1 MKFRDF
7 LFEQKEKHAVMAFG
21 RMNPIT
27 VGHEKLVN
35 KVQEIAKKVGG
46 SAHIVVSH
54 SQDPKKNPLTSAQKL
69 KHAKRAFPGVN
80 VSASDASAPNFL
92 AQASKLHKQG
102 VTHFHMVG
110 GSDRADE
117 YKTLLNKYNN
127 VKGPHG
133 HFNFKHIEVHSA
145 GDRDPD
151 AEGVEGMSASK
162 MREHASNGNFKE
174 FRKGVPSKMT
184 DAHAKEMFNHVR
196 QGMGVN
202 ENVDEDFETLL
213 VEGVHDKS
221 IFKAVFLAGGPGS
234 GKDYVLDNTL
244 SGHGLT
250 EINSDKALEFLMDK
264 EGLDKTMPASEQEKR
279 DLVRGRAKS
288 MTELRQRLALLG
300 RNGLIINGTGDDAE
314 KIGRI
319 KERLEEIGYD
329 TSMVMVNTDDE
340 VSKQR
345 NIERGQRGGRTVPE
359 EIRKQK
365 WDAVQAS
372 RPEFAKM
379 FGDRYMEFDNSE
391 DLRQAPPEVVKA
403 KKDEM
408 LQLFKNIQQFVS
420 EPPSSEAASL
430 WVAHEMDVNDKLPI
444 PKDGAE
450 MTPHADSNAAQEAR
464 KMGLQYYGFG
474 RYGKNG
480 KVTHRSIHDKLVE
493 VQKDEPE
500 QPNIPVPGTSMKNI
514 EGRTAHQI
522 GDETIHVK
530 RNKKKIDEEF
540 EQLFEAIG
548 QGGRDYE
555 DVINTRLKKYGK
567 ARPDATTAGSSADA
581 PDASFLHRN
590 KEHNLEIK
598 ADKGAMF
605 GQMELHHNGKEWDAS
620 EKSKKKYPETYNA
633 VKKSGFFKTLNSQWK
648 KPSGNYE
655 KDLKMGNVYHEHPNA
670 DPIKAH
676 YGKDRKT
683 NYIQIGGGH
692 GFYHTGNDVAK
703 LGSPELH
710 GKTQIRA
717 RMKPRGYD
725 AQGNRTYGALAVMS
739 LKGDVQ
745 KSHHDLDKNPVNEDL
760 RRWFSK
766 TDPEGGWKRINS
778 KGEAIGPC
786 AREPGEPKPKCMSNE
801 KRRMLS
807 KKERAAAVAAK
818 RRHDPNPERKG
829 EPINVSNF
837 GKGKLSES
845 YALSDS
851 SAMNLLLL
859 GTSVDEVNLYF
870 NGENNTYDFAEE
882 KKETKLLRDKSGK
895 VRTFML
901 RRAAAKEAHTMNGT
915 VMPYKNGYVIKLNE
929 ENENVSSTNQ
939 PIQEQKDRGISVA
952 SFRRVNQSGS
962 RESGQLL
969 SEGVT
974 ELTTGSEYAKGGI
987 EITPTTTQETGSSS
1001 QSNKITLAKIRAK
1014 QKEIRKESI
1023 DKGIEPGLSMA
1034 TSGENATRQAPKNK
1048 MVKKPL
1054 EEMQGD
1060 ETTASIGDKK
1070 EDELKKVGINLQSF
1084 KSKRPI

>member
-1 MKFRDF
+1 MRFNDF
-7 LFEQKEKHAVMAFG
+7 LQEQKEKHAVMAFG

-54 SQDPKKNPLTSAQKL
+54 SQDPKKNPLTSAQKM

-80 VSASDASAPNFL
+80 VSASDKDAPNFL

-117 YKTLLNKYNN
+117 YKTLLNKYNT

-133 HFNFKHIEVHSA
+133 HFNFKKIEVHSA

-162 MREHASNGNFKE
+162 MREHASKGKFKE

-184 DAHAKEMFNHVR
+184 DAHAKEMYNHVR

-202 ENVDEDFETLL
+202 ESVDEDFETLL
-213 VEGVHDKS
+213 IEGVHDKS

-264 EGLDKTMPASEQEKR
+264 EGLDKTMPSSEQEKR

-300 RNGLIINGTGDDAE
+300 RNGLIINGTGDDHE

-319 KERLEEIGYD
+319 KDRLEEIGYD

-340 VSKQR
+340 VSKER
-345 NIERGQRGGRTVPE
+345 NIERGTRGGRTVPE

-379 FGDRYMEFDNSE
+379 FGDKYMEYDNSE
-391 DLRQAPPEVVKA
+391 DLRQASPEVVKT

-408 LQLFKNIQQFVS
+408 LQLFKNVQQFVT
-420 EPPSSEAASL
+420 EPPQSEAASL

-450 MTPHADSNAAQEAR
+450 MTPHPDSGAAQEAR
-464 KMGLQYYGFG
+464 SMGLQYYGFG

-493 VQKDEPE
+493 VQKGEPE
-500 QPNIPVPGTSMKNI
+500 QPNIPVPGTSMK
-514 EGRTAHQI
+514 
-522 GDETIHVK
+522 
-530 RNKKKIDEEF
+530 KKTVNEEF
-540 EQLFEAIG
+540 EEVF
-548 QGGRDYE
+548 
-555 DVINTRLKKYGK
+555 
-567 ARPDATTAGSSADA
+567 S
-581 PDASFLHRN
+581 
-590 KEHNLEIK
+590 
-598 ADKGAMF
+598 
-605 GQMELHHNGKEWDAS
+605 
-620 EKSKKKYPETYNA
+620 
-633 VKKSGFFKTLNSQWK
+633 
-648 KPSGNYE
+648 
-655 KDLKMGNVYHEHPNA
+655 
-670 DPIKAH
+670 
-676 YGKDRKT
+676 
-683 NYIQIGGGH
+683 
-692 GFYHTGNDVAK
+692 
-703 LGSPELH
+703 
-710 GKTQIRA
+710 
-717 RMKPRGYD
+717 
-725 AQGNRTYGALAVMS
+725 
-739 LKGDVQ
+739 
-745 KSHHDLDKNPVNEDL
+745 EDL
-760 RRWFSK
+760 RNWFSK
-766 TDPEGGWKRINS
+766 SHPEGDWKRINS
-778 KGEAIGPC
+778 KGEAVGPC
-786 AREPGEPKPKCMSNE
+786 AREPGEPKPKCMSRA
-801 KRRMLS
+801 KRESLT
-807 KKERAAAVAAK
+807 KKERASAVRAK
-818 RRHDPNPERKG
+818 RKHDPNPERKG
-829 EPINVSNF
+829 EPINVSNY
-837 GKGKLSES
+837 GKGKLSE
-845 YALSDS
+845 
-851 SAMNLLLL
+851 
-859 GTSVDEVNLYF
+859 
-870 NGENNTYDFAEE
+870 E
-882 KKETKLLRDKSGK
+882 KKKTNLFKDSDGK
-895 VRTFML
+895 VRIFML
-901 RRAAAKEAHTMNGT
+901 RRAAAKQAHTINGT

-929 ENENVSSTNQ
+929 ENDHVPNTNQ
-939 PIQEQKDRGISVA
+939 PIQEHENRGQTIT
-952 SFRRVNQSGS
+952 SFRRLN
-962 RESGQLL
+962 ESGTREERRIYT
-969 SEGVT
+969 EGVA

-987 EITPTTTQETGSSS
+987 ETSTTGTQETGSS
-1001 QSNKITLAKIRAK
+1001 KLTLAKIRSK

-1034 TSGENATRQAPKNK
+1034 SAGENSTRGGLTTTKLL
-1048 MVKKPL
+1048 KKPFERPIKEL
-1054 EEMQGD
+1054 TGD
-1060 ETTASIGDKK
+1060 ETTMSIGDKK
-1070 EDELKKVGINLQSF
+1070 EDGLKKVGINLQSF
-1084 KSKRPI
+1084 KAKKFV

>member
-1 MKFRDF
+1 MRFNDF
-7 LFEQKEKHAVMAFG
+7 LQEQKEKHAVMAFG

-54 SQDPKKNPLTSAQKL
+54 SQDPKKNPLTSAQKM

-80 VSASDASAPNFL
+80 VSASDKDAPNFL

-133 HFNFKHIEVHSA
+133 HFNFKKIEVHSA

-162 MREHASNGNFKE
+162 MREHASKGNFKE

-184 DAHAKEMFNHVR
+184 DAHAKEMYNHVR

-202 ENVDEDFETLL
+202 ESVDEDFETLL
-213 VEGVHDKS
+213 IEGVHDKS

-264 EGLDKTMPASEQEKR
+264 EGLDKTMPSSEQEKR

-300 RNGLIINGTGDDAE
+300 RNGLIINGTGDDHE
-314 KIGRI
+314 KISRI
-319 KERLEEIGYD
+319 KDRLEEIGYD

-340 VSKQR
+340 ISKQR
-345 NIERGQRGGRTVPE
+345 NIERGTRGGRTVPE
-359 EIRKQK
+359 EVRKQK

-372 RPEFAKM
+372 RPELAKM
-379 FGDRYMEFDNSE
+379 FGDKYMEFDNSE
-391 DLRQAPPEVVKA
+391 DLRQASPEVVKA

-408 LQLFKNIQQFVS
+408 LQLFKNVQQFVT
-420 EPPSSEAASL
+420 EPPQSEAASL

-450 MTPHADSNAAQEAR
+450 MTPHPDSGAAQEAR
-464 KMGLQYYGFG
+464 SMGLQYYGFG

-493 VQKDEPE
+493 VQKGEPE
-500 QPNIPVPGTSMKNI
+500 QPNIPVPGTSMK
-514 EGRTAHQI
+514 
-522 GDETIHVK
+522 
-530 RNKKKIDEEF
+530 KKTVNEEF
-540 EQLFEAIG
+540 EEVF
-548 QGGRDYE
+548 
-555 DVINTRLKKYGK
+555 
-567 ARPDATTAGSSADA
+567 S
-581 PDASFLHRN
+581 
-590 KEHNLEIK
+590 
-598 ADKGAMF
+598 
-605 GQMELHHNGKEWDAS
+605 
-620 EKSKKKYPETYNA
+620 
-633 VKKSGFFKTLNSQWK
+633 
-648 KPSGNYE
+648 
-655 KDLKMGNVYHEHPNA
+655 
-670 DPIKAH
+670 
-676 YGKDRKT
+676 
-683 NYIQIGGGH
+683 
-692 GFYHTGNDVAK
+692 
-703 LGSPELH
+703 
-710 GKTQIRA
+710 
-717 RMKPRGYD
+717 
-725 AQGNRTYGALAVMS
+725 
-739 LKGDVQ
+739 
-745 KSHHDLDKNPVNEDL
+745 EDL
-760 RRWFSK
+760 RNWFSK
-766 TDPEGGWKRINS
+766 SHPEGDWKRINS

-786 AREPGEPKPKCMSNE
+786 AREPGEPKPKCMSRA
-801 KRRMLS
+801 KRESLT
-807 KKERAAAVAAK
+807 KKERASAVRAK
-818 RRHDPNPERKG
+818 RKHDPNPERKG
-829 EPINVSNF
+829 EPINVSNY

-845 YALSDS
+845 YSLSDS

-859 GTSVDEVNLYF
+859 GTRINEVDF
-870 NGENNTYDFAEE
+870 DTFEE
-882 KKETKLLRDKSGK
+882 QKEIKLLKDTNGK
-895 VRTFML
+895 IRTYML

-915 VMPYKNGYVIKLNE
+915 VIPYKNGYVIKLNE
-929 ENENVSSTNQ
+929 ENENVQSTNQ
-939 PIQEQKDRGISVA
+939 LSENQTKTGISVS
-952 SFRRVNQSGS
+952 SFRRFNQSS
-962 RESGQLL
+962 TRESGKLI

-987 EITPTTTQETGSSS
+987 EATPTTTQETGSSN
-1001 QSNKITLAKIRAK
+1001 QGNKITLAKIRSK
-1014 QKEIRKESI
+1014 QKEVRKESI

-1034 TSGENATRQAPKNK
+1034 SSGENSTRGGITRIKPI
-1048 MVKKPL
+1048 KKPL
-1054 EEMQGD
+1054 EELTGD
-1060 ETTASIGDKK
+1060 ETTMSIGAKK

-1084 KSKRPI
+1084 KAKKFVG

>member
-1 MKFRDF
+1 MRFNDF
-7 LFEQKEKHAVMAFG
+7 LQEQKEKHAVMAFG

-54 SQDPKKNPLTSAQKL
+54 SQDPKKNPLTSAQKM

-80 VSASDASAPNFL
+80 VSASDKDAPNFL

-133 HFNFKHIEVHSA
+133 HFNFKKIEVHSA

-162 MREHASNGNFKE
+162 MREHASKGKFKE

-184 DAHAKEMFNHVR
+184 DAHAKEMYNHVR

-202 ENVDEDFETLL
+202 ESVDEDFETLL
-213 VEGVHDKS
+213 IEGVHDKS

-264 EGLDKTMPASEQEKR
+264 EGLDKTMPSSEQEKR
-279 DLVRGRAKS
+279 DLVRGRAKG

-300 RNGLIINGTGDDAE
+300 RNGLIINGTGDDHE

-319 KERLEEIGYD
+319 KDRLEEIGYD
-329 TSMVMVNTDDE
+329 TSIIMVNTDDE

-345 NIERGQRGGRTVPE
+345 NIERGTRGGRTVPE

-372 RPEFAKM
+372 RPELAKM
-379 FGDRYMEFDNSE
+379 FGDKYMEFDNSE
-391 DLRQAPPEVVKA
+391 DLRQASPEVVKA

-408 LQLFKNIQQFVS
+408 LQLFKNVQQFVT
-420 EPPSSEAASL
+420 EPPQSEAASL

-450 MTPHADSNAAQEAR
+450 MTPHPDSGAAQEAR
-464 KMGLQYYGFG
+464 SMGLQYYGFG
-474 RYGKNG
+474 RYGKNS

-493 VQKDEPE
+493 VQKGEPE
-500 QPNIPVPGTSMKNI
+500 QPNIPVPGTSMK
-514 EGRTAHQI
+514 
-522 GDETIHVK
+522 
-530 RNKKKIDEEF
+530 KKTVNEEF
-540 EQLFEAIG
+540 EEVF
-548 QGGRDYE
+548 
-555 DVINTRLKKYGK
+555 
-567 ARPDATTAGSSADA
+567 S
-581 PDASFLHRN
+581 
-590 KEHNLEIK
+590 
-598 ADKGAMF
+598 
-605 GQMELHHNGKEWDAS
+605 
-620 EKSKKKYPETYNA
+620 
-633 VKKSGFFKTLNSQWK
+633 
-648 KPSGNYE
+648 
-655 KDLKMGNVYHEHPNA
+655 
-670 DPIKAH
+670 
-676 YGKDRKT
+676 
-683 NYIQIGGGH
+683 
-692 GFYHTGNDVAK
+692 
-703 LGSPELH
+703 
-710 GKTQIRA
+710 
-717 RMKPRGYD
+717 
-725 AQGNRTYGALAVMS
+725 
-739 LKGDVQ
+739 
-745 KSHHDLDKNPVNEDL
+745 EDL
-760 RRWFSK
+760 RNWFSK
-766 TDPEGGWKRINS
+766 SHPEGDWKRINS

-786 AREPGEPKPKCMSNE
+786 AREPGEPKPKCMSRA
-801 KRRMLS
+801 KRESLT
-807 KKERAAAVAAK
+807 KKERASAVRAK
-818 RRHDPNPERKG
+818 RKHDPNPERKG
-829 EPINVSNF
+829 EPINVSNY

-845 YALSDS
+845 YSLSDS

-859 GTSVDEVNLYF
+859 GTRIDEV
-870 NGENNTYDFAEE
+870 DFDTFEE
-882 KKETKLLRDKSGK
+882 QKEIKLLKDTNGK
-895 VRTFML
+895 IRTYML

-915 VMPYKNGYVIKLNE
+915 VIPYKNGYVIKLNE
-929 ENENVSSTNQ
+929 ENQNVQSTNQ
-939 PIQEQKDRGISVA
+939 LSENQTKTGISVS
-952 SFRRVNQSGS
+952 SFRRFNQSGT
-962 RESGQLL
+962 RESGKLI

-974 ELTTGSEYAKGGI
+974 ELTTGSEYAKGTGI
-987 EITPTTTQETGSSS
+987 EATPTTQETGSSS
-1001 QSNKITLAKIRAK
+1001 QNNKITLSKIRTK
-1014 QKEIRKESI
+1014 QKEKYQESI

-1034 TSGENATRQAPKNK
+1034 SAGENSTRGGLTTTKLL
-1048 MVKKPL
+1048 KKPFERPIKEL
-1054 EEMQGD
+1054 TGD
-1060 ETTASIGDKK
+1060 ETTMSIGDKK

-1084 KSKRPI
+1084 KAKKFVG